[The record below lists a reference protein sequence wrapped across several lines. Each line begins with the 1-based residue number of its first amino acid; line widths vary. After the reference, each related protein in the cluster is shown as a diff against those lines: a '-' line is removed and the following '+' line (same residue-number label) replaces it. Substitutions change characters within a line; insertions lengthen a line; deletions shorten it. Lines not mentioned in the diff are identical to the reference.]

1 MKKNYYFAA
10 LLFAAAVGITACGS
24 SKSSMTAETTA
35 AMASEAAYQETA
47 YDEAYDSVST
57 KAESGSGISGP
68 AGQTAALPAG
78 RKLIRNVT
86 MQVETDQFDQ
96 MISGIN
102 AKISELGGYVEQS
115 DISGNSMNYR
125 GEPLPRYANITARIP
140 GNKLDSF
147 VGAVSDS
154 GNITNKSES
163 TQDVTLQYSDVES
176 RKKSLE
182 IEQERIW
189 QFLEKAESIDT
200 VITLEQR
207 LSDIRYQLE
216 SMESQLRLYD
226 NQVDYSTVY
235 LNISE
240 VTAFTPTAPES
251 TGTRI
256 KNGLADNFQALTQAL
271 TNLLVFL
278 ITTSPFWIPLAVIL
292 AIVITAMRRHNRKI
306 SRLIEME
313 KEKLETKKEKAET
326 KREKA
331 ETKREKVETKKEKV
345 RQEEITIQEE
355 IARWEEAKEPEEPEE

>member
-1 MKKNYYFAA
+1 MMKKIFYLTVPLLAAA
-10 LLFAAAVGITACGS
+10 LGISACGAA
-24 SKSSMTAETTA
+24 SKSYTAMETTA
-35 AMASEAAYQETA
+35 AMGPEAAYRESSYDTA
-47 YDEAYDSVST
+47 NEGEYEASYDAASPA
-57 KAESGSGISGP
+57 AESEAGLGGK
-68 AGQTAALPAG
+68 AGQTPSLPAG

-86 MQVETDQFDQ
+86 MQVETEQFDQ
-96 MISGIN
+96 TISGIN
-102 AKISELGGYVEQS
+102 AKLSELGGYVEQS

-140 GNKLDSF
+140 SDKLDSF
-147 VGAVSDS
+147 ISAVNDS
-154 GNITNKSES
+154 GNITSKSES

-226 NQVDYSTVY
+226 NQVDYSSVY

-240 VTAFTPTAPES
+240 VTSYTPTAPES
-251 TGTRI
+251 VGTRI
-256 KNGLADNFQALTQAL
+256 KNGLADNFQSLAQAV

-278 ITTSPFWIPLAVIL
+278 ITTCPYWIPLGAIL
-292 AIVITAMRRHNRKI
+292 AIVITAARRHNKKI
-306 SRLIEME
+306 VRLIE
-313 KEKLETKKEKAET
+313 KEKA
-326 KREKA
+326 KSA
-331 ETKREKVETKKEKV
+331 EPMEPKE
-345 RQEEITIQEE
+345 
-355 IARWEEAKEPEEPEE
+355 